1 MCFSQNNN
9 FLNLNEMRKF
19 IFSIMAVA
27 FMGIFA
33 SCNGQSTTS
42 NVENDSTAVDTVLV
56 DSVVVDSVSVDSA
69 NVLK

>member
-1 MCFSQNNN
+1 
-9 FLNLNEMRKF
+9 MRKF

-42 NVENDSTAVDTVLV
+42 NVENDSTAVDTVMV
-56 DSVVVDSVSVDSA
+56 DSVVVDSVNADSTTI
-69 NVLK
+69 LK

>member
-1 MCFSQNNN
+1 
-9 FLNLNEMRKF
+9 MRKF
-19 IFSIMAVA
+19 IFSVLAVA
-27 FMGIFA
+27 FMGFFA
-33 SCNGQSTTS
+33 SCDGKSTTS